1 MIQPK
6 QTTETTT
13 QRWLRLKAEHQR
25 IAAEL
30 DIVAT
35 VLRSSAAD
43 AMLDRLEAGVY
54 AGRTPM
60 DGCHVSHR
68 AVLADS
74 KGKPAQELID
84 ARLVEETMSI
94 APLGDVPTLLAAM
107 LDHGMEPTRYLKISS
122 KWRVAKGCWRLLAG
136 KGREFHARWLAVLQ
150 PPAVGAAKAKAAP
163 LNPHQPPRLKAVT

>member
-6 QTTETTT
+6 ATTETTT

-54 AGRTPM
+54 AGRTHL
-60 DGCHVSHR
+60 DGLHVSHR

-74 KGKPAQELID
+74 KTRPAQELID
-84 ARLVEETMSI
+84 AGLVRETLTI
-94 APLGDVPTLLAAM
+94 APLGDVPTLLADM
-107 LDHGMEPTRYLKISS
+107 LAHDMDPKRYLKITS
-122 KWRVAKGCWRLLAG
+122 KWTVVKGCWQLLVG
-136 KGREFHARWLAVLQ
+136 HGRAFCERWLGVLQ

-163 LNPHQPPRLKAVT
+163 LNPHQPVRLKAVT